1 MRYFVLAVKVPLH
14 DLVGFDEAVKLPL
27 KLVVL
32 LSQNSLVAVQLLQLP
47 SEVVVPLD

>member
-27 KLVVL
+27 QLVVL
-32 LSQNSLVAVQLLQLP
+32 LSQDSLVAVQLLQLP